1 MMSDVILVEILCHV
15 TFLENHRGH
24 VRSFFLAGDFFSL
37 LTVPLVPSRKISAKL
52 PYFLGGDFRGASARQ
67 WRTAA
72 RKRYS
77 PNGLYGAAGAHAMR
91 SPVNAI
97 YWEMFG
103 PQCHGRAARWQSKVK
118 LAPLMLLRQW
128 TVRVGSIALFV
139 LDGPSGG
146 VIFAVAP
153 HGPTTTASA
162 FGIAREQPPR
172 APPAAPSR
180 RVAPGR
186 GLALAEGGVEGGAP
200 RPRRGG
206 RGGRGRDAAP
216 PAPLPLRGAR
226 DPGRGALSSVAAAT
240 KATTESDPSPLT

>member
-1 MMSDVILVEILCHV
+1 
-15 TFLENHRGH
+15 
-24 VRSFFLAGDFFSL
+24 
-37 LTVPLVPSRKISAKL
+37 
-52 PYFLGGDFRGASARQ
+52 
-67 WRTAA
+67 
-72 RKRYS
+72 
-77 PNGLYGAAGAHAMR
+77 MR

-139 LDGPSGG
+139 FDGPSGG

-162 FGIAREQPPR
+162 FGIARERPPR

-186 GLALAEGGVEGGAP
+186 GLALAAGGLEGGAP
-200 RPRRGG
+200 RPRRGVP
-206 RGGRGRDAAP
+206 AAGTRRP
-216 PAPLPLRGAR
+216 PLRSPCGDRQNPAR
-226 DPGRGALSSVAAAT
+226 RFAPDRRGEGVVVEDMPQASPVFLCPCCT
-240 KATTESDPSPLT
+240 TTEDRTTSLPSAEEQIKAERSVLDSTPPWRCVSGSEAQ